1 MNLSNGHSMSLAN
14 GNSFARGESTEREAP
29 IWAWLLRPVEDRP

>member
-1 MNLSNGHSMSLAN
+1 MWAN
-14 GNSFARGESTEREAP
+14 GNSFAGGRLPADSTTEREAP